1 MKKRKTILLAIDLAA
16 MALLTYFDQLTKN
29 LAVLY
34 LKGKPEIPILR
45 DVLVLQYLENKG
57 AAFGM
62 LQNQKIFFIF
72 IEVLILF
79 VIGFVLIKMPSH
91 KKYNLMHVILVLV
104 AGGAIGNM
112 IDRMAQ
118 DYVVDFIYFV
128 LIDFPIFNVAD
139 IYVTCA
145 TVLFVVTVLFYYKE
159 EDFSFLSVKQKAQRT
174 PNYTEDKRKAP
185 ETPGNGKN
193 KKKAPGTPG
202 DGKNRKEAPGTP
214 GDGKNKK
221 KK

>member
-1 MKKRKTILLAIDLAA
+1 MKKRKTILLIIDLAA
-16 MALLTYFDQLTKN
+16 IVLLTYFDQFTKGM
-29 LAVLY
+29 AVLH

-79 VIGFVLIKMPSH
+79 VIGFVLLRVPSH
-91 KKYNLMHVILVLV
+91 KKYNLMHLILVLV
-104 AGGAIGNM
+104 ASGAIGNM
-112 IDRMAQ
+112 IDRAAQ

-139 IYVTCA
+139 IYVTGA
-145 TVLFVVTVLFYYKE
+145 TAVFVIAILFYYRE
-159 EDFSFLSVKQKAQRT
+159 EDFSFLSVKQKMQRT
-174 PNYTEDKRKAP
+174 PNYMEDQ
-185 ETPGNGKN
+185 GK
-193 KKKAPGTPG
+193 K
-202 DGKNRKEAPGTP
+202 
-214 GDGKNKK
+214 
-221 KK
+221 

>member
-1 MKKRKTILLAIDLAA
+1 MKKRKIIILVFDLIT
-16 MALLTYFDQLTKN
+16 MVLLTYFDQFTKN
-29 LAVLY
+29 MAVLN
-34 LKGKPEIPILR
+34 LKGKPAVTLLPDI
-45 DVLVLQYLENKG
+45 LVLQYLENKG

-79 VIGFVLIKMPSH
+79 VIGFVLIRMPSH

-104 AGGAIGNM
+104 ASGAIGNM
-112 IDRMAQ
+112 IDRVVQ

-145 TVLFVVTVLFYYKE
+145 TAVFVIAVLFYYKE
-159 EDFSFLSVKQKAQRT
+159 EDFAFLSLKQKMQRT
-174 PNYTEDKRKAP
+174 PNY
-185 ETPGNGKN
+185 
-193 KKKAPGTPG
+193 
-202 DGKNRKEAPGTP
+202 KE
-214 GDGKNKK
+214 
-221 KK
+221 

>member
-1 MKKRKTILLAIDLAA
+1 MKKRKIIILVVDLIA
-16 MALLTYFDQLTKN
+16 MVLLTYFDQFTKN
-29 LAVLY
+29 MAVLN
-34 LKGKPEIPILR
+34 LKGKPAVTLLPDI
-45 DVLVLQYLENKG
+45 LVLQYLENKG

-79 VIGFVLIKMPSH
+79 VIGFVLIRMPGH

-104 AGGAIGNM
+104 ASGAVGNM
-112 IDRMAQ
+112 IDRVVQ

-145 TVLFVVTVLFYYKE
+145 TAVFVIAVLFYYKE
-159 EDFSFLSVKQKAQRT
+159 EDFAFLSLKQKMQRT
-174 PNYTEDKRKAP
+174 PNY
-185 ETPGNGKN
+185 
-193 KKKAPGTPG
+193 
-202 DGKNRKEAPGTP
+202 KE
-214 GDGKNKK
+214 
-221 KK
+221 

>member
-1 MKKRKTILLAIDLAA
+1 MFMKKRKTIMLVVDLAA
-16 MALLTYFDQLTKN
+16 MILLTWLDQFTKN
-29 LAVLY
+29 MAVLY
-34 LKGKPEIPILR
+34 LKGKPSVPILK
-45 DVLVLQYLENKG
+45 DILILQYLENKG

-79 VIGFVLIKMPSH
+79 VIGFVLVRMPSG

-104 AGGAIGNM
+104 ASGAIGNM
-112 IDRMAQ
+112 IDRVVQ

-145 TVLFVVTVLFYYKE
+145 TVLFVIVVLFYYKE
-159 EDFSFLSVKQKAQRT
+159 EDFAFLSVKQKVLRT
-174 PNYTEDKRKAP
+174 PHYTENEEEEK
-185 ETPGNGKN
+185 
-193 KKKAPGTPG
+193 
-202 DGKNRKEAPGTP
+202 
-214 GDGKNKK
+214 
-221 KK
+221 

>member
-1 MKKRKTILLAIDLAA
+1 MKKRKIILLIIDLAA
-16 MALLTYFDQLTKN
+16 MILFTYLDQFTKN
-29 LAVLY
+29 MAVLH
-34 LKGKPEIPILR
+34 LKGQPSVPILK
-45 DVLVLQYLENKG
+45 DILVLQYLENKG

-79 VIGFVLIKMPSH
+79 VIGFVLVRMPSE

-104 AGGAIGNM
+104 ASGAIGNM

-145 TVLFVVTVLFYYKE
+145 TVIFVIVVLFYYKE
-159 EDFSFLSVKQKAQRT
+159 EDFAFLSVKQKMQRT
-174 PNYTEDKRKAP
+174 PHYME
-185 ETPGNGKN
+185 EEE
-193 KKKAPGTPG
+193 
-202 DGKNRKEAPGTP
+202 KE
-214 GDGKNKK
+214 K
-221 KK
+221 